1 MDAEIALLH
10 IYKKCVNLFGW
21 NLKAMDETNF
31 ETLIDFLTLNDADPN
46 ERVINGKVYK
56 RAQGVPEWL

>member
-10 IYKKCVNLFGW
+10 IYKKCVKSFGW

-31 ETLIDFLTLNDADPN
+31 ETLIDFLTLDDADPN
-46 ERVINGKVYK
+46 ERVINGKRYK
-56 RAQGVPEWL
+56 RTQGTPKWL